1 MVIRS
6 NPPGAAVYVDGNPNP
21 IGTTPVARNYTY
33 YGVREFRLVK
43 DGYETKVVKQPISP
57 PWYEWIG
64 MDFISENL
72 VPGEIRDYRTF
83 DYPLEPQKVTPS
95 DQLVRQGEAL
105 RQQTRAAVAPQGAAP
120 PGPAFPGAA
129 VPAPTGPV
137 APAAGAVSPFA
148 PSPGAPSFPSPP
160 SGGYATPP
168 SWTAPSTSPGVPPAL
183 SPDRIL
189 PEQSSSGSSLPIE
202 PPGGWQPRD

>member
-1 MVIRS
+1 MRVILRSPVPRAFVCATAVLAALCGCVQRRMVIRT

-57 PWYEWIG
+57 PWYEYFGI
-64 MDFISENL
+64 DFISENL

-83 DYPLEPQKVTPS
+83 DYQLEPQKVTPS
-95 DQLVRQGEAL
+95 DQLLRQAEAL
-105 RQQTRAAVAPQGAAP
+105 RQQSRSALAPPVAVAPTAGAAP
-120 PGPAFPGAA
+120 IGPALPGPGTAPLPPEQPPLSLPGPPSPPSGGDAAGGSAFPA
-129 VPAPTGPV
+129 
-137 APAAGAVSPFA
+137 
-148 PSPGAPSFPSPP
+148 P

-168 SWTAPSTSPGVPPAL
+168 
-183 SPDRIL
+183 
-189 PEQSSSGSSLPIE
+189 
-202 PPGGWQPRD
+202 GG